1 MPRTAHRAFA
11 ASLMLACIPLPAAVA
26 MAVAATVVARRLA
39 ATVAAPL
46 PVAMA
51 AVPPLPGIKPT
62 IPKQR
67 PQAPRTSLRAAHV
80 PICHAHTQILEQR
93 WGRRGWQRQRCCC
106 RASLLDPRP
115 LQMHHLIPP
124 FRFAPALPA
133 CFHVCVPPAPEFLC
147 FVLLRHFFV
156 PQPPPALTSA
166 APQTQRAPSPRA
178 HSFDC

>member
-51 AVPPLPGIKPT
+51 AVPLLPGIKPT

-93 WGRRGWQRQRCCC
+93 WGRRGRQRQRCCC
-106 RASLLDPRP
+106 RASLLDPPPTPDAPPHSPFPFCSSPARLLPCLRP
-115 LQMHHLIPP
+115 PCSRISL
-124 FRFAPALPA
+124 FRAAPSL
-133 CFHVCVPPAPEFLC
+133 FRPPAPSRTDICCAADAARPL
-147 FVLLRHFFV
+147 
-156 PQPPPALTSA
+156 PARTLI
-166 APQTQRAPSPRA
+166 
-178 HSFDC
+178 